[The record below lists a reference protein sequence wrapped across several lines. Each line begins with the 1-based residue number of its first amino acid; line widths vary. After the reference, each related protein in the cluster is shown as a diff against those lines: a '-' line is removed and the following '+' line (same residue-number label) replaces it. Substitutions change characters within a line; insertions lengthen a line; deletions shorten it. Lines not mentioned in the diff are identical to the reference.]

1 MIERNIVM
9 ETSYNLNN
17 KENSI
22 PVYRDKN
29 LQIIFLITLM
39 AVMGVASIT
48 PAFPRIARELAIS
61 KQSVGL
67 LIIFFTLPAVVL
79 TPVLGVMADRYGRK
93 NVLIPSLILFGIAG
107 GLCTLTRKF
116 EVLLVLRF
124 FQGAGAASLGAINV
138 TLIGDIFTGKRRTE
152 AMGFNASVLSI
163 ATATYP
169 FLGGLLASAGWYYPF
184 VLPFFAVPVA
194 LIVLLKLRNPE
205 PGGKQNLRQYLA
217 AAFKA
222 IKTRQVLTYFFASFG
237 TFIILYGSYLTYFP
251 FLLEN
256 LHDASPLVIGLMMS
270 VMSIATAITSSQLG
284 KISRLFNEKN
294 LLKISFILYSLS
306 LLTIPLLSDIWMLFI
321 PLFIFGLAHGINI
334 PCIQILLTG
343 IAPIEYRAA
352 FMSVNGMVLRLG
364 QTLGPV
370 LMGAAFVTGG
380 LTYPFYAGV
389 MVCIIIFSLLV
400 VLVK

>member
-1 MIERNIVM
+1 MQTNFNI
-9 ETSYNLNN
+9 NN
-17 KENSI
+17 KENSK

-29 LQIIFLITLM
+29 LQIIFLITLI

-48 PAFPRIARELAIS
+48 PAFPRIARELGIS

-107 GLCTLTRKF
+107 GLCTMVRKF
-116 EVLLVLRF
+116 EVLLFLRL
-124 FQGAGAASLGAINV
+124 FQGVGAASLGSINV
-138 TLIGDIFTGKRRTE
+138 TLIGDIFSSKRRTE
-152 AMGFNASVLSI
+152 AMGYNSSVLSV
-163 ATATYP
+163 ATASYP

-184 VLPFFAVPVA
+184 ILPVFAVPVA
-194 LIVLLKLRNPE
+194 IIVLLKLKNPE
-205 PGGKQNLRQYLA
+205 PGGKQNLKQYLVA
-217 AAFKA
+217 ALKA

-256 LHDASPLVIGLMMS
+256 LHDASPFLIGLMMS
-270 VMSIATAITSSQLG
+270 SMSVVTAITSSQLG
-284 KISRLFNEKN
+284 IISRLFDKKN

-306 LLTIPLLSDIWMLFI
+306 LLTIPLVTDIWMLFVS
-321 PLFIFGLAHGINI
+321 LFIFGLAHGINI
-334 PCIQILLTG
+334 PCIQILLAE

-364 QTLGPV
+364 QTLGPI
-370 LMGAAFVTGG
+370 LTGAVYIMGG
-380 LTYPFYAGV
+380 LSYPFYAGAII
-389 MVCIIIFSLLV
+389 CIIIFSLLV
-400 VLVK
+400 ALIK

>member
-1 MIERNIVM
+1 MKA
-9 ETSYNLNN
+9 SYNINN

-22 PVYRDKN
+22 PVYQDKN

-48 PAFPRIARELAIS
+48 PAFPRIASELGIS

-67 LIIFFTLPAVVL
+67 LIIIFTLPAVVL

-107 GLCTLTRKF
+107 GMCTLVRKF

-124 FQGAGAASLGAINV
+124 FQGAGAASLGAINI

-152 AMGFNASVLSI
+152 AMGYNASVLSV
-163 ATATYP
+163 ATASYP

-184 VLPFFAVPVA
+184 ILPVLAVPVA
-194 LIVLLKLRNPE
+194 IIVLLKLRNPE
-205 PGGKQNLRQYLA
+205 PRGIQNFRQYLVA
-217 AAFKA
+217 ALKA
-222 IKTRQVLTYFFASFG
+222 IKTRKVLTYFFASFG

-256 LHDASPLVIGLMMS
+256 LHDASPFVIGLMMS
-270 VMSIATAITSSQLG
+270 SMSVMTAITSSQLG

-306 LLTIPLLSDIWMLFI
+306 LLTIPLISDIWMLLV
-321 PLFIFGLAHGINI
+321 PLTIFGLAHGMNI

-364 QTLGPV
+364 QTLGPI

-380 LTYPFYAGV
+380 LGYPFYAGAV
-389 MVCIIIFSLLV
+389 ICIIIFSLLAAFI
-400 VLVK
+400 K

>member
-1 MIERNIVM
+1 MQTHFNI
-9 ETSYNLNN
+9 NN

-29 LQIIFLITLM
+29 LQIIFLITLI

-48 PAFPRIARELAIS
+48 PAFPRIARELGIS

-107 GLCTLTRKF
+107 GLCTMARKF
-116 EVLLVLRF
+116 EVLLFLRF
-124 FQGAGAASLGAINV
+124 FQGVGAASLGSINV
-138 TLIGDIFTGKRRTE
+138 TLIGDIFSSKRRTE
-152 AMGFNASVLSI
+152 AMGYNSSVLSV
-163 ATATYP
+163 ATASYP

-184 VLPFFAVPVA
+184 ILPVFAVPVA
-194 LIVLLKLRNPE
+194 IIVLLKLKNPE
-205 PGGKQNLRQYLA
+205 PGGKQNLKQYLVA
-217 AAFKA
+217 ALKA

-256 LHDASPLVIGLMMS
+256 LHDASPFLIGLMMS
-270 VMSIATAITSSQLG
+270 SMSVVTAITSSQLG
-284 KISRLFNEKN
+284 KISRLFDKKN

-306 LLTIPLLSDIWMLFI
+306 LVTIPLISDIWMLLV
-321 PLFIFGLAHGINI
+321 PLIIFGLAHGINI
-334 PCIQILLTG
+334 PCIQILLAE

-364 QTLGPV
+364 QTLGPI
-370 LMGAAFVTGG
+370 LAGAVFILGG
-380 LTYPFYAGV
+380 LSYPFYAGAV
-389 MVCIIIFSLLV
+389 ICIIIFSLLV
-400 VLVK
+400 VLIK